1 MRDEEYIGKLIMS
14 DENQARVW
22 KILFSVSFLF
32 PFKKKILDLKTLIS
46 RDEFVSD
53 LKDPTPTYGQLDR
66 GESRGEGQ
74 NGIRAVD

>member
-1 MRDEEYIGKLIMS
+1 MS
-14 DENQARVW
+14 GR
-22 KILFSVSFLF
+22 FFFLF
-32 PFKKKILDLKTLIS
+32 LFFFLSKKKILDLKTLIS